1 MIEFFNEN
9 AEFLLGRPAC
19 SVVDRETECFFKN
32 KCIIVTGGGGTI
44 GSELCRTAARCGA
57 DKIVILDIN
66 ENNAHDVYESLAYA
80 FPTVDAKIVIASVRD
95 RERIHEIFS
104 KYSPN
109 VVFHAAAHKHVSLME
124 ADPSEAV
131 KNNIF
136 GTLNVVDAAENCGV
150 SRFVLISTDKAV
162 EPTSVMGAT
171 KRFCEYIISSR
182 QDSKTVFSAVR
193 FGNVLGSAGSVLPD
207 FCRAIK
213 QGRTLKITHPE
224 AKRYFMSVSEA
235 AELVLSVAAKG
246 LGGIY
251 VLDMGEPVRIAT
263 LAVRLGE
270 LLSRDVRLEFT
281 SLGEGEKLSEKLY
294 YGEPVRCQDSPM
306 FREDECKFTREEIM
320 SMLKTVSGSLDD
332 DRSVKSALRD
342 VVNEYR

>member
-9 AEFLLGRPAC
+9 AEFLLGRPAY
-19 SVVDRETECFFKN
+19 SVIDSKTECFFKN
-32 KCIIVTGGGGTI
+32 KCILVTGGGGTI

-95 RERIHEIFS
+95 RERMCEIFS
-104 KYSPN
+104 KYSPD

-124 ADPSEAV
+124 KDPSEAV

-136 GTLNVVDAAENCGV
+136 GTLNVVDASEDCGV
-150 SRFVLISTDKAV
+150 SSFVLISTDKAV

-182 QDSKTVFSAVR
+182 QNSKTVFSAVR
-193 FGNVLGSAGSVLPD
+193 FGNVLGSSGSVLPD

-213 QGRTLKITHPE
+213 RGGVVKITDKD
-224 AKRYFMSVSEA
+224 AKRYFMTAEEA
-235 AELVLSVAAKG
+235 AELVLSAAAKET
-246 LGGIY
+246 GGIY
-251 VLDMGEPVRIAT
+251 VLDMGDPVRIAT
-263 LAVRLGE
+263 LALRLGE

-281 SLGEGEKLSEKLY
+281 SLGEGEKLAEKLY
-294 YGEPVRCQDSPM
+294 YGEPARCQDSPM
-306 FREDECKFTREEIM
+306 FREDECKYTREEIM
-320 SMLKTVSGSLDD
+320 SMLKTVSESLEDD
-332 DRSVKSALRD
+332 SSVKCALRD
-342 VVNEYR
+342 VVKEYR